1 MTAYRVVDAKGK
13 VAKEYDDDG
22 EAHGGQRL
30 LGSLTK
36 AKAVN
41 VAVVVSR
48 VYGGQNIGK
57 ARFEHIC
64 ERGAAGANPSPR
76 TWGECSALCCSAR
89 ASRAHAAFPRCKS
102 GLSERARAVCRSPI
116 AIGRSG
122 TRPWRWHPA
131 QLGRGPAPRWDA
143 RCADG
148 NHICGR
154 AEQCEPQTEGDRC
167 GRSGS
172 GRGGRGRCGGAPQG
186 DGRGGRATH
195 GKPGGRCELAIEL
208 TTKGQPRLSLC
219 RALRLI
225 LQCGGALQLAHVS
238 GTL

>member
-64 ERGAAGANPSPR
+64 ERAQSLLAEVGHVPGVGIQHSWGEGQRLGGTPAAPTETTFAAAPSSASRKRKATAADEAAAAAAAADAAAARRKAMAEAAERRMASLGGAAS
-76 TWGECSALCCSAR
+76 SQS
-89 ASRAHAAFPRCKS
+89 S
-102 GLSERARAVCRSPI
+102 
-116 AIGRSG
+116 
-122 TRPWRWHPA
+122 
-131 QLGRGPAPRWDA
+131 
-143 RCADG
+143 
-148 NHICGR
+148 
-154 AEQCEPQTEGDRC
+154 
-167 GRSGS
+167 
-172 GRGGRGRCGGAPQG
+172 
-186 DGRGGRATH
+186 
-195 GKPGGRCELAIEL
+195 
-208 TTKGQPRLSLC
+208 
-219 RALRLI
+219 
-225 LQCGGALQLAHVS
+225 
-238 GTL
+238 